1 MLAILVAVIIAVGA
15 VFVVRNN
22 RKNAEA
28 LLVSMKKK
36 ADLNKD
42 GVVNAKDAAVVVDKA
57 DLNKDGVV
65 NAKDAAVVV
74 DAVKTTV
81 TTAKK
86 KYGGKVKK
94 TKSL

>member
-1 MLAILVAVIIAVGA
+1 MLAILVIVIIAVGA
-15 VFVVRNN
+15 VLVIRNN
-22 RKNAEA
+22 RKDADA
-28 LLVSMKKK
+28 LFVSMKK
-36 ADLNKD
+36 
-42 GVVNAKDAAVVVDKA
+42 KA

-81 TTAKK
+81 AKAKK

-94 TKSL
+94 AK

>member
-1 MLAILVAVIIAVGA
+1 MMLAILVAVIIAVGA
-15 VFVVRNN
+15 VLVIRNN
-22 RKNAEA
+22 RKDAEA
-28 LLVSMKKK
+28 LLASMKKK
-36 ADLNKD
+36 
-42 GVVNAKDAAVVVDKA
+42 V

>member
-1 MLAILVAVIIAVGA
+1 MLAILVIVIIAVGA
-15 VFVVRNN
+15 VLVIRNN
-22 RKNAEA
+22 RKDAEA
-28 LLVSMKKK
+28 LLASMKKK
-36 ADLNKD
+36 
-42 GVVNAKDAAVVVDKA
+42 V

-81 TTAKK
+81 AKAKK

-94 TKSL
+94 AK

>member
-1 MLAILVAVIIAVGA
+1 MMLAILVAVIIAVGA

-42 GVVNAKDAAVVVDKA
+42 GVVNAKDAAVVVD
-57 DLNKDGVV
+57 
-65 NAKDAAVVV
+65 
-74 DAVKTTV
+74 AVKTTV
-81 TTAKK
+81 ATAKK

>member
-1 MLAILVAVIIAVGA
+1 MMLAILVIVIIAVGA
-15 VFVVRNN
+15 VLVVRNN
-22 RKNAEA
+22 RKDAEA

-36 ADLNKD
+36 
-42 GVVNAKDAAVVVDKA
+42 V

-81 TTAKK
+81 AKAKK

-94 TKSL
+94 AK

>member
-1 MLAILVAVIIAVGA
+1 MMLTILVAVIIAVGA

-42 GVVNAKDAAVVVDKA
+42 GVVNAKDAAVVVD
-57 DLNKDGVV
+57 
-65 NAKDAAVVV
+65 
-74 DAVKTTV
+74 AVKTTV
-81 TTAKK
+81 ATAKK

>member
-1 MLAILVAVIIAVGA
+1 MMLAILVAVIIAVGA

-42 GVVNAKDAAVVVDKA
+42 GVVNAKDAAVVVD
-57 DLNKDGVV
+57 
-65 NAKDAAVVV
+65 
-74 DAVKTTV
+74 AVKTTV

-94 TKSL
+94 TKSM

>member
-1 MLAILVAVIIAVGA
+1 MMLAILVAVIIAVGA
-15 VFVVRNN
+15 FFVIRNN
-22 RKNAEA
+22 RKDAEA

-42 GVVNAKDAAVVVDKA
+42 GVVNV
-57 DLNKDGVV
+57 
-65 NAKDAAVVV
+65 KDAAVVV

-81 TTAKK
+81 ATAKK

-94 TKSL
+94 GKSV

>member
-1 MLAILVAVIIAVGA
+1 MLAILVIVIIAVGA
-15 VFVVRNN
+15 VLVIRNN
-22 RKNAEA
+22 RKDADA
-28 LLVSMKKK
+28 LRWHADALFVSMK
-36 ADLNKD
+36 N
-42 GVVNAKDAAVVVDKA
+42 KA

-81 TTAKK
+81 AKAKK

-94 TKSL
+94 AK

>member
-1 MLAILVAVIIAVGA
+1 MMLAILVIVIIAVGA
-15 VFVVRNN
+15 VLVIRNN
-22 RKNAEA
+22 RKDAEA
-28 LLVSMKKK
+28 LLASMKKK
-36 ADLNKD
+36 
-42 GVVNAKDAAVVVDKA
+42 V

-81 TTAKK
+81 AKAKK

-94 TKSL
+94 AT

>member
-1 MLAILVAVIIAVGA
+1 MMLAILVIVIIAVGA
-15 VFVVRNN
+15 VLVIRNN
-22 RKNAEA
+22 RKDAEA
-28 LLVSMKKK
+28 LLASMKKK
-36 ADLNKD
+36 
-42 GVVNAKDAAVVVDKA
+42 V

-81 TTAKK
+81 AKAKK

-94 TKSL
+94 AK

>member
-1 MLAILVAVIIAVGA
+1 MMLAILVIVIIAVGA
-15 VFVVRNN
+15 VLVIRNN
-22 RKNAEA
+22 RKDADA
-28 LLVSMKKK
+28 LFVSMKK
-36 ADLNKD
+36 
-42 GVVNAKDAAVVVDKA
+42 KA

-81 TTAKK
+81 AKAKK

-94 TKSL
+94 AK